1 MIQYNGEQGI
11 GSRITRYG
19 VILAVSG
26 ILCKILLLI
35 YTALAVDILG
45 QEQFGRIEYFLEM
58 AIIFSVLIDFGL
70 EQTVTRE
77 IARRRERLQEYLYS
91 LLTFRFAASLF
102 SAVVMTVVMRILAK
116 PEHTWM
122 LLLASLTYLIAVINI
137 MLIRAVVRS
146 FELMTYEGVANIVEK
161 IVHIGLAILALYW
174 FPSLPVIVLCYTAGA
189 LASLAIFVY
198 VIVSRFGIQ
207 RTAYTIQDWIEWQK
221 LAFPI
226 GLSAACILLLHREDT
241 AMVNWIC
248 GDAETGLYRAPYRFL
263 EGLFLF
269 PQVIAVSAY
278 PVFSKLF
285 HEGRS
290 FDQSAALLLRGLL
303 LISLP
308 IAVGGTCVAG
318 DAMLWLTPKLGAAGG
333 AVFKLLL
340 WSLPF
345 IYANFLLGTILN
357 ATDRQRLNVRAS
369 AWGLISNAVFNIPA
383 IYFWGA
389 YGACVVTTLSQGLY
403 CFIMLYDTRE
413 YRLFKNGWSYLSILI
428 ACLAMYLVL
437 VWLAWAWYWS
447 IPVGAMIY
455 MMALFAARGI
465 SLDDMVS
472 LRKVVSR

>member
-1 MIQYNGEQGI
+1 MNPANSEQGI

-26 ILCKILLLI
+26 LFCKILLLV
-35 YTALAVDILG
+35 YTSLAVDILG

-58 AIIFSVLIDFGL
+58 AIIFSVLVDFGL

-91 LLTFRFAASLF
+91 LLTFRLVGSVF

-122 LLLASLTYLIAVINI
+122 LLFASLTYLVAVINI

-146 FELMTYEGVANIVEK
+146 FELMTYEGVANVVEK
-161 IVHIGLAILALYW
+161 IVHIGLALLALYW
-174 FPSLPVIVLCYTAGA
+174 FPSLPAIVLCYTAGA

-198 VIVSRFGIQ
+198 VVVSRFGIQ
-207 RTAYTIQDWIEWQK
+207 RTSYSMQEWIEWQK

-248 GDAETGLYRAPYRFL
+248 GDSETGLYRAPYRFL

-290 FDQSAALLLRGLL
+290 FEQSAALLLRGLL

-308 IAVGGTCVAG
+308 IAVGGACVADG
-318 DAMLWLTPKLGAAGG
+318 TMLWLTPKLGEAGG

-369 AWGLISNAVFNIPA
+369 AWGLASNAVLNIPA

-389 YGACVVTTLSQGLY
+389 YGACVTTIVSQGLY
-403 CFIMLYDTRE
+403 CLIMLYDTRK
-413 YRLFKNGWSYLSILI
+413 YRLFENGWSYLAILI
-428 ACLAMYLVL
+428 ACLAMYLSL
-437 VWLAWAWYWS
+437 AWLALAWYWLIPLGAVIYS
-447 IPVGAMIY
+447 I
-455 MMALFAARGI
+455 ALFVTRGI
-465 SLDDMVS
+465 DLDDVAS
-472 LRKVVSR
+472 LRKAISR